1 MFKKTHVARS
11 LACGAL
17 LSASSGVFA
26 GDAYYGGNLAFMD
39 YSELDAFSFG
49 FTRAF

>member
-1 MFKKTHVARS
+1 MVKKTHIARS
-11 LACGAL
+11 LVCGAL
-17 LSASSGVFA
+17 LAASSGVSA